1 MVCQAVFSN
10 CNQKCTSCI
19 DIYHHITS
27 DNRHQGDVLGSH
39 CPVRSCFLG
48 ESSQTS
54 RHGRPTGSVQ
64 WFLINSLI
72 KLTFF
77 SQWLLISHLLWY
89 LKHKRQLVQ
98 CDNYSAV
105 ENVWTHLENVII
117 LLDELHNVKWQP
129 SSWLHIKAPCIVLGN
144 LLERSL
150 RHAQVINQRAT
161 PTYHL
166 PLEIAHCVSS
176 HIFLLSRSIHVFDI
190 WQLKWQHLSAPW
202 APTVKH
208 LGNTLWS
215 WSNATTKECQ
225 S

>member
-54 RHGRPTGSVQ
+54 RHGGWTGSVQ
-64 WFLINSLI
+64 WLLINSLI

-176 HIFLLSRSIHVFDI
+176 HIFL
-190 WQLKWQHLSAPW
+190 W
-202 APTVKH
+202 AEAFMCLTF
-208 LGNTLWS
+208 GN
-215 WSNATTKECQ
+215 
-225 S
+225 